1 MAEMEAKY
9 PHLGFR
15 EWPFQVVP
23 DENFV
28 KIWADRKE
36 ILDDIQI
43 ILNTL
48 ERREQS
54 TINLLWAWYGEGKS
68 HTLKHICYLCHT
80 TFCDLLPVY
89 IEFPRTIR
97 SFLDLYVYFITGLGE
112 KVIKELAAEGGA
124 DESFVTIYPEFSK
137 ALKLM
142 RSKSLPQQR
151 MGAKWI
157 MGNTMLS
164 PSARKLGLNRPIE
177 NSDDAV
183 RAMTCIMKMVK
194 LSTKYHRILWMIDEF
209 QRIRTEKPDIYEDI
223 NTGLHSVYNACPNN
237 LSLFLSFSVRQQQN
251 IFSLLSKE
259 IIDRIGIQKIIAI
272 HPLSAKESLT
282 FVSDLMH
289 EFRIDPGAVDSPFF
303 PFEEDAVKFIVSL
316 IEKNSELKPRA
327 IMQYFNAVMEQA
339 DFRIARGEMQV
350 IDLEFAK
357 GILLDYDL
365 FLSFQKESLLR

>member
-1 MAEMEAKY
+1 MGEAKY

-23 DENFV
+23 DDNFV

-36 ILDDIQI
+36 ILDDVQI

-48 ERREQS
+48 KRRDQS

-68 HTLKHICYLCHT
+68 HTLKHISYLCRT
-80 TFCDLLPVY
+80 AFNDLLPVY
-89 IEFPRTIR
+89 TEFPRTIR
-97 SFLDLYVYFITGLGE
+97 SFLDLYVYFVTGLGE
-112 KVIKELAAEGGA
+112 KVIKELAAEGGS
-124 DESFVTIYPEFSK
+124 DEEIVTIYPEFNK
-137 ALKLM
+137 AVKMM

-151 MGAKWI
+151 IGVRWVMG
-157 MGNTMLS
+157 S
-164 PSARKLGLNRPIE
+164 PTLATTTKKSGLTKPIE

-183 RAMTCIMKMVK
+183 RAMTCLMRMVK

-209 QRIRTEKPDIYEDI
+209 QRIRTEKPEVYEDL
-223 NTGLHSVYNACPNN
+223 NTGLHSVFNACPNN
-237 LSLFLSFSVRQQQN
+237 LSMFLSFSVKQQQD
-251 IFSLLSKE
+251 IFALLSKE

-272 HPLSAKESLT
+272 HPLSAKEALT

-289 EFRIDPGAVDSPFF
+289 EFRAEGSATESPFF
-303 PFEEDAVKFIVSL
+303 PFDEDAVKFIISL

-339 DFRIARGEMQV
+339 DFRIARGEIQSV
-350 IDLEFAK
+350 DLEFAK

-365 FLSFQKESLLR
+365 FLSFQKESLLK